1 MTMSRPAILAA
12 GCALSSLILAGAAQ
26 AAAGDTD
33 EQRAARWKELS
44 EQIFPGKT
52 IERSDAA
59 VKIEAPRR
67 ADDASLVPIS
77 LDMANKDGVKEL
89 SFIIDDNPTPY
100 AAHFTF
106 GPAADP
112 GQVKLRV
119 RVNNYTDVHAVVA
132 MADGKLLESTQFI
145 KASGGCSAP
154 VGMSD
159 EEAMKGMGDMR
170 MKFTGAAEAG
180 RPVEATLMIR
190 HPNFSGMQMN
200 QVSRD
205 YTPARFIEKIDVTAG
220 DQLVFHM
227 DGDISISSNPVIN
240 FGMKPGITGPIK
252 VTASDN
258 QGGRWEHTFN
268 ARSASN

>member
-1 MTMSRPAILAA
+1 MRLSRPAALAF
-12 GCALSSLILAGAAQ
+12 GCALSSLVLSGTAF
-26 AAAGDTD
+26 AAAGDSD
-33 EQRAARWKELS
+33 EQRAARWS
-44 EQIFPGKT
+44 EIKGQLFPGKT
-52 IERSDAA
+52 IEKSDAA
-59 VKIEAPRR
+59 VKIEAPKR

-77 LDMANKDGVKEL
+77 LDMADKDQVKEL

-112 GQVKLRV
+112 SQVKLRV
-119 RVNNYTDVHAVVA
+119 RVNNYTDVHAVIA
-132 MADGKLLESTQFI
+132 TKDGKLVDSGQFI

-170 MKFTGAAEAG
+170 MKFAEAG
-180 RPVEATLMIR
+180 AGKPVEATLMIR

-200 QVSRD
+200 QVSRE
-205 YTPARFIEKIDVTAG
+205 YTPARYIQKVDVTAG
-220 DQLVFHM
+220 EQLVFHL

-240 FGMKPGITGPIK
+240 FGIKPGVSGPFK
-252 VTASDN
+252 VVASDN
-258 QGGRWEHTFN
+258 QGGHWEQSFPGR
-268 ARSASN
+268 AASN

>member
-1 MTMSRPAILAA
+1 MKTLITAL
-12 GCALSSLILAGAAQ
+12 ALSLSATTAF
-26 AAAGDTD
+26 AAAGDSD
-33 EQRAARWKELS
+33 EQRAQRWS
-44 EQIFPGKT
+44 EIKKQIFGDKQ
-52 IERSDAA
+52 IEKSDAA
-59 VKIEAPRR
+59 VKIEAPKR

-77 LDMANKDGVKEL
+77 LDMANKDQVQEL

-112 GQVKLRV
+112 AQVKLRV

-132 MADGKLLESTQFI
+132 TKDGKFLESAQYI

-170 MKFTGAAEAG
+170 MKFGEG
-180 RPVEATLMIR
+180 GNGKPVEATLMIR

-200 QVSRD
+200 QVTRD
-205 YTPARFIEKIDVTAG
+205 YTPARYIQKIDVSYG
-220 DQLVFHM
+220 DQKIFTM
-227 DGDISISSNPVIN
+227 DGDISISQNPVIN
-240 FGMKPGITGPIK
+240 FGLKPEGKGPIK
-252 VTASDN
+252 VAAWDN
-258 QGGRWEHTFN
+258 QGGHWEKTFE
-268 ARSASN
+268 APSPSN

>member
-1 MTMSRPAILAA
+1 MTLSRPTALVL
-12 GCALSSLILAGAAQ
+12 GCALSSLVLSGAAY
-26 AAAGDTD
+26 AAAGDSD
-33 EQRAARWKELS
+33 EQRAARWTEIKEQL
-44 EQIFPGKT
+44 FPGKT

-59 VKIEAPRR
+59 VKIEAPKR
-67 ADDASLVPIS
+67 ADDAALVPIS
-77 LDMANKDGVKEL
+77 LDMANKDQVKEL

-112 GQVKLRV
+112 GQIKLRV

-132 MADGKLLESTQFI
+132 LADGKLVDSGQFI

-154 VGMSD
+154 MGMSD
-159 EEAMKGMGDMR
+159 EEAMKGMGEMR
-170 MKFTGAAEAG
+170 MKFGEAG
-180 RPVEATLMIR
+180 SGKPVEATLMIR
-190 HPNFSGMQMN
+190 HPNFSGMQMD

-205 YTPARFIEKIDVTAG
+205 YTPARYIQKIDVTAG

-240 FGMKPGITGPIK
+240 FGVKPGVSGPFK

-258 QGGRWEHTFN
+258 QGGQWEQSFPGRT
-268 ARSASN
+268 ASN